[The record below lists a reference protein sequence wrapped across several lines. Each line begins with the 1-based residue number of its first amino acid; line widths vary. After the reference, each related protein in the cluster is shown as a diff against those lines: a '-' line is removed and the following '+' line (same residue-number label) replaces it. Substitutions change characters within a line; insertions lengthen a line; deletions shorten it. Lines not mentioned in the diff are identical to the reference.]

1 MVATSRHEST
11 PAESADAGRQAVMM
25 LLRKQGVALHSS
37 MLTSLASQIASD
49 PFAKIKKLI
58 QELIERL
65 LQEAA
70 NEGNQKGFCDKAL
83 GDAEQ
88 KRDMNAE
95 KLEALNAEMAELEAR
110 RDTLEEELATL
121 TTEIAELTKAQKDN
135 DAERKKE

>member
-95 KLEALNAEMAELEAR
+95 KLEALNADMAKLEAT
-110 RDTLEEELATL
+110 RDKLTDELATL